1 MSVSYGG
8 DSIVFADGSV
18 DASGFIGNRNRII
31 NGAMVFD
38 QRNAGASITPTDGGF
53 LVDRFR
59 FGISQTSKFTSQQT
73 SGSVTPPT
81 GFTNYL
87 GLISSSAY
95 TPVTGDYF
103 FIGQRIEG
111 YNVADLAWGTA
122 AAVPVTLSFWVRSSL
137 TGSFGGAL
145 QAGKSYTFSYT
156 INAANT
162 WEYKSITI
170 SGDTSTAM
178 SSVTTGK
185 GIELIICLGSG
196 SGQQTAAGSWTAGG
210 FVSPPSTVNVCATNG
225 ATFYITGV
233 QLERG
238 STASSFEYRS
248 YGTELIMC
256 QRYYEKSYPIEVVPG
271 TGISNGEYC
280 FWYGYGAN
288 SAGSSTNAIECWTNH
303 VFKVQKRAS
312 VTVVTYDLAGNSGQ
326 ASRYYTGVSPA
337 GNVANTVN
345 LQTQMGWKNTVA
357 AGSAAN
363 GFLLNWT
370 ASAEL

>member
-18 DASGFIGNRNRII
+18 NSSGYIGNRNRII
-31 NGAMVFD
+31 NGAMVID
-38 QRNAGASITPTDGGF
+38 QRNAGASITPTDGSF
-53 LVDRFR
+53 MVDRFR
-59 FGISQTSKFTSQQT
+59 FGISQTSKFTSQQN
-73 SGSVTPPT
+73 SGSVTPPA

-137 TGSFGGAL
+137 TGSFGGSL

-156 INAANT
+156 INVANT

-178 SSVTTGK
+178 PSVTTGK

-196 SGQQTAAGSWTAGG
+196 SGQQTAVGSWTAGG
-210 FVSPPSTVNVCATNG
+210 FVSPPSTVNVCATSG

-248 YGTELIMC
+248 YTTEQSLC
-256 QRYYEKSYPIEVVPG
+256 YRYCIA
-271 TGISNGEYC
+271 
-280 FWYGYGAN
+280 YG
-288 SAGSSTNAIECWTNH
+288 GSSTVEDLQGLGNCNNSTTAMFVTPFPVRMRAIP
-303 VFKVQKRAS
+303 S
-312 VTVVTYDLAGNSGQ
+312 VTTSAVSNFIVLDTLYTNYTVTGFSLD
-326 ASRYYTGVSPA
+326 RCSPQIGSLSA
-337 GNVANTVN
+337 TINTAARQGTVRLVANST
-345 LQTQMGWKNTVA
+345 T
-357 AGSAAN
+357 SALVV
-363 GFLLNWT
+363 F
-370 ASAEL
+370 SAEL

>member
-18 DASGFIGNRNRII
+18 NASGFIGNRNRII
-31 NGAMVFD
+31 NGAMVID
-38 QRNAGASITPTDGGF
+38 QRNAGASITPIDGGF

-59 FGISQTSKFTSQQT
+59 FGISQTSKFTSQQN
-73 SGSVTPPT
+73 SGSVTPPA

-137 TGSFGGAL
+137 TGSFGGSL

-248 YGTELIMC
+248 YGAELVLC
-256 QRYYEKSYPIEVVPG
+256 YRYYYSTAYGNNHNLDTCLDHIAYSAG
-271 TGISNGEYC
+271 DTHGER
-280 FWYGYGAN
+280 FPVTMRVAPSITLYGRTASAGYVTRTDNGAN
-288 SAGSSTNAIECWTNH
+288 LGSTS
-303 VFKVQKRAS
+303 S
-312 VTVVTYDLAGNSGQ
+312 VTSLN
-326 ASRYYTGVSPA
+326 
-337 GNVANTVN
+337 
-345 LQTQMGWKNTVA
+345 
-357 AGSAAN
+357 AN
-363 GFLLNWT
+363 GFRRIILGSGLSGGYPALAIEVSYT
-370 ASAEL
+370 ANAEI

>member
-18 DASGFIGNRNRII
+18 QSGGWTGFKNRII
-31 NGAMVFD
+31 NGGMVID
-38 QRNAGASITPTDGGF
+38 QRNAGTSITPIDGGF

-73 SGSVTPPT
+73 SGSVTPPA

-122 AAVPVTLSFWVRSSL
+122 SAQTVTLSFWVRSSL
-137 TGSFGGAL
+137 TGSFGGSL

-185 GIELIICLGSG
+185 AIELIICLGSG

-238 STASSFEYRS
+238 STASSFEYRPYGYEEILCRRYFTS
-248 YGTELIMC
+248 TAYGTQNHNLNTCLDHIA
-256 QRYYEKSYPIEVVPG
+256 
-271 TGISNGEYC
+271 
-280 FWYGYGAN
+280 YGAAD
-288 SAGSSTNAIECWTNH
+288 SHGERFPVTMRTAPTVTLYGRTTTAGYVTRTDNGAQLGST
-303 VFKVQKRAS
+303 
-312 VTVVTYDLAGNSGQ
+312 
-326 ASRYYTGVSPA
+326 
-337 GNVANTVN
+337 
-345 LQTQMGWKNTVA
+345 
-357 AGSAAN
+357 SAAN
-363 GFLLNWT
+363 AISTTGFRRIVLGSGLSGGYP
-370 ASAEL
+370 ALAIEVSYQADAEL

>member
-18 DASGFIGNRNRII
+18 NSSGFIGHRNRII
-31 NGAMVFD
+31 NGAMVID
-38 QRNAGASITPTDGGF
+38 QRNAGASITPTDGSF
-53 LVDRFR
+53 MVDRFR
-59 FGISQTSKFTSQQT
+59 FGISQTSKFTSQQN
-73 SGSVTPPT
+73 SGSVTPPA

-137 TGSFGGAL
+137 TGSFGGSL

-156 INAANT
+156 INVANT

-178 SSVTTGK
+178 PSVTTGK

-248 YGTELIMC
+248 IGVELNTC
-256 QRYYEKSYPIEVVPG
+256 FRYFFTSLNKQGGSSASSSYQGWSGFTDSSYTHIC
-271 TGISNGEYC
+271 TGFTFPVAMRAFPSITIFSGSGNGYAD
-280 FWYGYGAN
+280 GYGRGQYGGGFVGVESGEILNYCAN
-288 SAGSSTNAIECWTNH
+288 NVNARAGGGSNTFASGAIIRGGYTANAEI
-303 VFKVQKRAS
+303 
-312 VTVVTYDLAGNSGQ
+312 
-326 ASRYYTGVSPA
+326 
-337 GNVANTVN
+337 
-345 LQTQMGWKNTVA
+345 
-357 AGSAAN
+357 
-363 GFLLNWT
+363 
-370 ASAEL
+370 

>member
-18 DASGFIGNRNRII
+18 NASGFIGHRNRII
-31 NGAMVFD
+31 NGAMVID
-38 QRNAGASITPTDGGF
+38 QRNAGASITPTDSGF

-59 FGISQTSKFTSQQT
+59 FGIAQTSKFTSQQN
-73 SGSVTPPT
+73 SGSVTPPA

-248 YGTELIMC
+248 YGAELQLC
-256 QRYYEKSYPIEVVPG
+256 QRYYEQYGIQSAAAGFGYVSIR
-271 TGISNGEYC
+271 TGA
-280 FWYGYGAN
+280 WYGYVPFMV
-288 SAGSSTNAIECWTNH
+288 E
-303 VFKVQKRAS
+303 KRAAPTCTLTGTFAFAGTAGDVNTQTPDDINEVS
-312 VTVVTYDLAGNSGQ
+312 RHGCRPYKQSGSYTAQGAYITLTTPASHKLAI
-326 ASRYYTGVSPA
+326 
-337 GNVANTVN
+337 
-345 LQTQMGWKNTVA
+345 
-357 AGSAAN
+357 
-363 GFLLNWT
+363 
-370 ASAEL
+370 SAEL